1 MFSRGGKNRT
11 KFSGAEGTLAGPL
24 LWQQPEETRVLKYMR
39 VRVILVYFGTLV
51 HFGGRQ
57 KEQKILAIGRGG
69 ECKSRRLLRRRRL
82 PREVKFSL
90 PKRRRIGTI
99 IRSLFSHPFKLGQAC
114 FEIDNTKSFVL
125 VRYHQS

>member
-51 HFGGRQ
+51 HFGERQ
-57 KEQKILAIGRGG
+57 KEQKILAIGRG
-69 ECKSRRLLRRRRL
+69 ESA
-82 PREVKFSL
+82 REDVYFGAEGCHG
-90 PKRRRIGTI
+90 R
-99 IRSLFSHPFKLGQAC
+99 
-114 FEIDNTKSFVL
+114 
-125 VRYHQS
+125 